1 MPRVI
6 RAALVSIRDLFSTA
20 GPFILIALAMLVA
33 AYVVLDPTPPKRVT
47 LATGPERSAYEDFG
61 QRYAIELKRAGIE
74 VELRRSAGS
83 RENLRLLRQPN
94 ERVDLAF
101 IQGGAND
108 IIARAAARNEKKTDE
123 QKAKA
128 KNVEDESTVLV
139 SLGSLF
145 YEPYW
150 LFYREEA
157 ARKVD
162 KKTGTLTMLTQLK
175 GMAVNVGARGSGTPG
190 LTSRFMTVNFME
202 RDDVKRNNLSDTE
215 AVVGLLGGQ
224 LDAMAMVSAPEAQY
238 VQMLLQTPGIKLLEF
253 PQAEA
258 YARRYSYITPIQ
270 LPRGVADL
278 SRDVPPRDLS
288 LIAATTSL
296 VAREGTHP
304 AIVQLFVQAAAR
316 VHSGPGWTARAGQF
330 PTAQGSEFPI
340 AKEAERFYRTGPP
353 VLQRYLPFWLAN
365 LIDRMWVALFSIIA
379 ILIPLSRLLPP
390 LYEFR
395 VRSRI
400 FRWYR
405 NLREIE
411 NDLDERAETR
421 EELLHRLDKLD
432 ARVAS
437 IAVPL
442 SYTDEVYALRTH
454 IDLVRDRLTAKAAA

>member
-6 RAALVSIRDLFSTA
+6 RAALVSVRDAFSTA
-20 GPFILIALAMLVA
+20 GPFILIAIAMLVA
-33 AYVVLDPTPPKRVT
+33 AYAVLDPTPPRRVT

-61 QRYAIELKRAGIE
+61 LRYQFELKKAGIE
-74 VELRRSAGS
+74 VELRPSAGS
-83 RENLRLLRQPN
+83 RENLRWLRQPKEN
-94 ERVDLAF
+94 VDLAF

-108 IIARAAARNEKKTDE
+108 TIARAAAANAKRSEE
-123 QKAKA
+123 EKAKR
-128 KNVEDESTVLV
+128 KNNEEDESTVLV

-150 LFYREEA
+150 MFYREEA
-157 ARKVD
+157 AKAVD
-162 KKTGTLTMLTQLK
+162 KKTGTLTMLPQFK
-175 GMAVNVGARGSGTPG
+175 GMAVNVGGRGSGTPG
-190 LTSRFMTVNFME
+190 LTSRLMAVNFME
-202 RDDVKRNNLSDTE
+202 RDDVKRSQLSDTE
-215 AVVGLLGGQ
+215 AVVALLGGQ
-224 LDAMAMVSAPEAQY
+224 LDALAMVSAPEAQY

-253 PQAEA
+253 AQAEA
-258 YARRYSYITPIQ
+258 YARRYAYISPIV

-278 SRDVPPRDLS
+278 SRDVPPRDLP

-304 AIVQLFVQAAAR
+304 AIVQLFVQAASR
-316 VHSGPGWTARAGQF
+316 IHSGPGWTARAGYF
-330 PTAQGSEFPI
+330 PTSQGSEFPI

-365 LIDRMWVALFSIIA
+365 LVDRMWVALFSIIA
-379 ILIPLSRLLPP
+379 ILIPLSRLVPP

-405 NLREIE
+405 NLRDIE
-411 NDLDERAETR
+411 NDMEDTTETR
-421 EELLHRLDKLD
+421 EELMHRLDKLD

-454 IDLVRDRLTAKAAA
+454 IDLVRARLLKAAA